1 MSGTKIIK
9 RNEEVMI
16 KKIAFINGKGGCAKT
31 TSLFHFAG
39 VLAAKGEKVLLIDL
53 DKQRNLTSSLLM
65 NEESGF
71 TENSKTIYDFFTKK
85 ADIYDVVK
93 KSYIIG
99 IGERKPKY
107 RNIDV
112 LPSDIRLGDEKLL
125 KKVDVKEEMEAF
137 INNQGYGWVLIDMP
151 PSNKRINEICFEQIA
166 NSVLIPFS
174 SDLYSLEGYGDI
186 IDTVN
191 EGRIK
196 SNKELPIL
204 GIFLSRFM
212 ERCGVDIYIK
222 ESIQEQI
229 KEMFIDVQIPL
240 RSDIREG
247 VMFGKPISYYKRI
260 SRSRTAFEK
269 LVEEVES
276 RFNL

>member
-1 MSGTKIIK
+1 
-9 RNEEVMI
+9 MI

-39 VLAAKGEKVLLIDL
+39 VLASRGEKVLVIDL
-53 DKQRNLTSSLLM
+53 DKQRNLTNSLLI
-65 NEESGF
+65 NEESEF
-71 TENSKTIYDFFTKK
+71 DEKSKTVFDFFTGK
-85 ADIYDVVK
+85 ADIKEVVK
-93 KSYIIG
+93 KAFIVG

-107 RNIDV
+107 RGIDV
-112 LPSDIRLGDEKLL
+112 IPSDVRLANEKLL
-125 KKVDVKEEMEAF
+125 KNVDIADEIEQF
-137 INNQGYGWVLIDMP
+137 ISSEGYGWVLIDMP

-204 GIFLSRFM
+204 GIFLSRYM
-212 ERCGVDIYIK
+212 ERCGVDRYIK
-222 ESIQEQI
+222 ENIQEQLSD
-229 KEMFIDVQIPL
+229 MFIDVQIPL
-240 RSDIREG
+240 KADIREG
-247 VMFGKPISYYKRI
+247 VMFGKPISFYKKI

-269 LVEEVES
+269 LVDEVES
-276 RFNL
+276 RFYL